1 MQATIKSKLTW
12 GLAFLFV
19 IIVLLSGVGG
29 YFLHQLSQS
38 AEVTI
43 FENYRSVTYAQRLS
57 DALADLREA
66 RLVSGPAAVTTARGA
81 FERALRDEQA
91 NITEPGEGALA
102 DSLAA
107 GFGQYLAD
115 APQSDTARASYQQL
129 RRQVGR
135 VTTLNLRAIERQSQR
150 TQRVAAR
157 TIAALGLLAAVGI
170 LATFSFIFSF
180 PDYVTKPMEELTAG
194 IRRLAAGDYHQ
205 RLQTQVPGEFAEV
218 AGAFNDMARKLEG
231 YETPD
236 GTPRIDSS
244 GALDLVTTHRQP
256 GSLAP
261 AAPTAKQQLLMRQL
275 RDQSRQL
282 QRTVEALFGGS
293 DMPNA

>member
-1 MQATIKSKLTW
+1 MQATIKSKLTR

-19 IIVLLSGVGG
+19 IIVLLSGVGA

-57 DALADLREA
+57 DALADLRED
-66 RLVSGPAAVTTARGA
+66 RLVSGPAAVTSARGT

-107 GFGQYLAD
+107 GFRQYLAD
-115 APQSDTARASYQQL
+115 APQSAAARAGYQQL

-135 VTTLNLRAIERQSQR
+135 VATLNLRAIERQSQR

-180 PDYVTKPMEELTAG
+180 PDYITKPVEELTMG
-194 IRRLAAGDYHQ
+194 IRRLAAGDYRQ
-205 RLQTQVPGEFAEV
+205 RLPTQVPSEFAEV

-256 GSLAP
+256 GSPAP

-282 QRTVEALFGGS
+282 QRTAEALFGGS
-293 DMPNA
+293 DVPNA